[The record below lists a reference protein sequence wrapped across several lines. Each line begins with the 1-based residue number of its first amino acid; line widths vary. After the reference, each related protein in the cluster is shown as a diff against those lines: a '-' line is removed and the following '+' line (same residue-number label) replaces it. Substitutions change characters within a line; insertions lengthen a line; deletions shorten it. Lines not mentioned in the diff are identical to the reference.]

1 MICIQNIVNSKVAVI
16 DEEGQL
22 YIMGSVN
29 EKNSHVIRLLNYLEE
44 KYPNVNT
51 DSLKIGSPRDHYGYV
66 FGKLNNIIYFNDI
79 KFGMFYFPDEV
90 NEMQL
95 ETLESLDLGDK
106 KVAICYN
113 LKENGMFPM
122 VGGEGDYN
130 LNEALEVYLQRIKR
144 KARRR

>member
-1 MICIQNIVNSKVAVI
+1 MIYIQKIVNSKVAVI
-16 DEEGQL
+16 NEEGHL

-29 EKNSHVIRLLNYLEE
+29 ERQSHVSHLLNYLEE
-44 KYPNVNT
+44 KYPSVNT
-51 DSLKIGSPRDHYGYV
+51 DGLRSGRPRDFYGYV
-66 FGKLNNIIYFNDI
+66 FGKLNHIIYFNDI

-113 LKENGMFPM
+113 LKENRMFPM

-130 LNEALEVYLQRIKR
+130 LNEALEVYLQRVKR
-144 KARRR
+144 NGIRR